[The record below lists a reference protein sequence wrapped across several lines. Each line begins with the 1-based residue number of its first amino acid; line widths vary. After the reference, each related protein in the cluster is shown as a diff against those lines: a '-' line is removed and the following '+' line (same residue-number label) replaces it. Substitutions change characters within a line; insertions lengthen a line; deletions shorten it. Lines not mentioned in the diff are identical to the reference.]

1 MIQQEWRAQWGATE
15 PICAAA
21 ELDAACVLGR
31 VVSQERDLYRVTSEQ
46 GECFA
51 RVSGKFR
58 YQTERVS
65 DFPAVGDFVLLEHVQ
80 EDGDTVI
87 QGLLPRYSI
96 FIRKASG
103 TGSNEQVVA
112 ANVDTVFLCM
122 ALNHDFN
129 VRRLERYLSIAW
141 DSGAQPV
148 VVLTKADLC
157 DDRQARYQEVEGVA
171 IGADIVVTS
180 ALEQNGVQALF
191 PYLQRGKTVAFLGSS
206 GAGKSTLINCL
217 LGEARLAT
225 NGLRNDDK
233 GRHTTTHRE
242 LILLPNGALVMDTPG
257 MRELGM
263 WDSAEG
269 IGQTFADI
277 EAIAETCRFRNCTH
291 TTEPGCAIRAA
302 LETGELS
309 SERWMS
315 YQKLMAENA
324 YAKDSAGYLAMKE
337 KKFRDIAKQN
347 KKNRKK

>member
-1 MIQQEWRAQWGATE
+1 MMKQEWISQWGATE
-15 PICAAA
+15 TDCAVAA
-21 ELDAACVLGR
+21 QYPAYVLGR
-31 VVSQERDLYRVTSEQ
+31 VVSQERDLYRVTYEQ

-65 DFPAVGDFVLLEHVQ
+65 DFPAVGDFVLLDHVQ

-87 QGLLPRYSI
+87 QGLVPRHSV
-96 FIRKASG
+96 FIRKAAG
-103 TGSNEQVVA
+103 TGANEQVVA

-129 VRRLERYLSIAW
+129 LRRLERYLSIAW

-157 DDRQARYQEVEGVA
+157 EDRQEKCREVEGVA

-180 ALEQNGVQALF
+180 ALEHNGVQAVL
-191 PYLQRGKTVAFLGSS
+191 PYLQHGKTVAFLGSS

-242 LILLPNGALVMDTPG
+242 LLLLPNGALVMDTPG

-269 IGQTFADI
+269 IGHTFADI
-277 EAIAETCRFRNCTH
+277 EAIAETCRFKNCSH

-302 LETGELS
+302 LATGELS
-309 SERWMS
+309 SQRWIS
-315 YQKLMAENA
+315 YQKLAAENA
-324 YAKDSAGYLAMKE
+324 YAEDSAGYLAMKE

-347 KKNRKK
+347 KRNRKK